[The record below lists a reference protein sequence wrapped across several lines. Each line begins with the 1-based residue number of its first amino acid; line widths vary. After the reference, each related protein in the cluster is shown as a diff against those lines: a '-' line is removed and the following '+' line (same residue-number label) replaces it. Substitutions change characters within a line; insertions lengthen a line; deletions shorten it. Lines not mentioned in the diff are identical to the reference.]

1 MALLTVSIHSN
12 RTVTKT
18 PYKTYFPLLEKMAFQ
33 YILTLEIS
41 RKNMEPGMVWSYI
54 SVSPTLGKPRE
65 NDHEFKV
72 SLSYIVR
79 CYHIMKI
86 ILKDERNIGF
96 YVFIPYSSFKLGR
109 TDVQFR

>member
-1 MALLTVSIHSN
+1 MSIHSN

-18 PYKTYFPLLEKMAFQ
+18 PYKTYFPPLGKNGFPI
-33 YILTLEIS
+33 YTHT
-41 RKNMEPGMVWSYI
+41 RNFTKNMEPGMVWLYI
-54 SVSPTLGKPRE
+54 SVSPTLGKRRE

>member
-1 MALLTVSIHSN
+1 
-12 RTVTKT
+12 
-18 PYKTYFPLLEKMAFQ
+18 MAFQ

-41 RKNMEPGMVWSYI
+41 RKNMEPGMGWSYI
-54 SVSPTLGKPRE
+54 TVSPILGKPRE

-86 ILKDERNIGF
+86 ILIDERNIGF
-96 YVFIPYSSFKLGR
+96 YVFIPYSFIQIRKDR
-109 TDVQFR
+109 CTI

>member
-1 MALLTVSIHSN
+1 
-12 RTVTKT
+12 
-18 PYKTYFPLLEKMAFQ
+18 MAFQ
-33 YILTLEIS
+33 YTLTLEIS

-54 SVSPTLGKPRE
+54 TVSPTPGKPRE

-86 ILKDERNIGF
+86 ILKDKRNIGF

-109 TDVQFR
+109 TDDVQFR